1 VTPKVDV
8 LVDIP
13 ESIVRTSLWPK
24 AMGEIREACLE
35 YRFDYDFDSR
45 LNNAVC
51 HRGNPQWPLPAVG
64 FRYVYAA
71 HRHWP
76 IALLTKLFCQ
86 FPE

>member
-1 VTPKVDV
+1 MRDQLRLQVGIDDPVTPKVDL

-24 AMGEIREACLE
+24 AVGEIREACLE

-51 HRGNPQWPLPAVG
+51 HRGDGG
-64 FRYVYAA
+64 FIM
-71 HRHWP
+71 HF
-76 IALLTKLFCQ
+76 LQ
-86 FPE
+86 